1 MKVAIVGGAGRM
13 GVWFASY
20 FRERGYEVS
29 ISDIRLDEAR
39 AIAES
44 IGVDMVEENHDVVRD
59 ADLVLLSIPIRGIP
73 EVIGEVAPY
82 LKDGAILMDIAS
94 LKSDSV
100 DALRKIKQ
108 EIRPV
113 SVHPLFGPSA
123 EGIEGATIVVIPVAD
138 PGSEAEVANRV
149 FRGAKIV
156 VCQADGHD
164 RAMATVLGLSYFLN
178 LSFVG
183 ALEGEDL
190 SLLKELSGTTFTV
203 QYALAQSV
211 VNEDP
216 WLIRSLLSENEFF
229 KDKLDGFLSHAKRL
243 REMILEEPNSFTARI
258 EGMKEFMREDP
269 DYLKADELR
278 LRVFKA
284 IDAFRAS

>member
-1 MKVAIVGGAGRM
+1 M
-13 GVWFASY
+13 GVWFAIY
-20 FRERGYEVS
+20 FGERDCEVS

-44 IGVDMVEENHDVVRD
+44 IGVDMVEENHDVVRN

-94 LKSDSV
+94 LKLGSV
-100 DALRKIKQ
+100 ETLRKIKQ
-108 EIRPV
+108 EITPV

-123 EGIEGATIVVIPVAD
+123 EGIEGATIVVTPVAD
-138 PGSEAEVANRV
+138 PSFEAEVANRV

-156 VCQADGHD
+156 VCKAEAHD

-183 ALEGEDL
+183 ALEGDDL
-190 SLLKELSGTTFTV
+190 SLLKKLSGTTFTV
-203 QYALAQSV
+203 QYALA
-211 VNEDP
+211 
-216 WLIRSLLSENEFF
+216 
-229 KDKLDGFLSHAKRL
+229 
-243 REMILEEPNSFTARI
+243 
-258 EGMKEFMREDP
+258 
-269 DYLKADELR
+269 
-278 LRVFKA
+278 
-284 IDAFRAS
+284 